1 MRIHFSTTAVFPA
14 IRCRCGRSFSSAPF
28 LRAFWTALP
37 FCPFPTLAAFPTIR
51 CRCGATFSSAPFP
64 LLTKEL
70 SKSLSHL
77 PKVCRFPAFLSHLPK
92 VRNRPGPS
100 VAPVPAFLFPAASF
114 HLPKSRLP
122 KVRNRP
128 GPSVAPVPAFLFPA
142 ASFHLPKVCGFS
154 AFLSHLPKVR
164 NRPGP
169 SVAPVPA
176 FLFPAASF
184 HLPKS
189 ICTVHDILPI
199 RRCRAKRYI
208 ATTFSFSLC
217 ANPHQRCFS
226 VVLPWF
232 PAGKVPTK
240 VAYHRHLL
248 GFVIG
253 RPASEAILA
262 GLPLNVRPEGA
273 GERAVSPPPSR
284 FRYVL
289 IGVRVGPRWSCSVFL
304 PGRCREMWP
313 FTVTFRLPSDNRK
326 YECALRAG

>member
-77 PKVCRFPAFLSHLPK
+77 PKVCGFPAFPSHLPK

-114 HLPKSRLP
+114 HLPKVCRFSAFPSRLP

-154 AFLSHLPKVR
+154 AFPSHLPKVR

-176 FLFPAASF
+176 GLFPAASF
-184 HLPKS
+184 HLPKVCRFPVFLS
-189 ICTVHDILPI
+189 HLPKVRKSRI
-199 RRCRAKRYI
+199 ASKR
-208 ATTFSFSLC
+208 
-217 ANPHQRCFS
+217 S
-226 VVLPWF
+226 VVAF
-232 PAGKVPTK
+232 VP
-240 VAYHRHLL
+240 
-248 GFVIG
+248 FMISS
-253 RPASEAILA
+253 PS
-262 GLPLNVRPEGA
+262 EGA
-273 GERAVSPPPSR
+273 GRNGILPPPSH
-284 FRYVL
+284 FRYVP
-289 IGVRVGPRWSCSVFL
+289 IRIRDGSRWSCHGSL
-304 PGRCREMWP
+304 PGRCRQRWHI
-313 FTVTFRLPSDNRK
+313 TVTFLVS
-326 YECALRAG
+326 L